1 MTEPEKVRLVG
12 DSEYAWAACIFCKNT
27 IKFCD
32 AASWACCP
40 ACGAEYEV
48 LPDGE
53 SAIPVALPG
62 FYADEE

>member
-1 MTEPEKVRLVG
+1 MTEPEKVTLVG
-12 DSEYAWAACIFCKNT
+12 DSDYRWAACTFCRNT
-27 IKFCD
+27 IKFCN
-32 AASWACCP
+32 ASWTVCP
-40 ACGAEYEV
+40 GCGAEYEV